1 MKYIDRFMIVAFGL
15 ILAGHLY
22 AQKNG
27 RTEVFS
33 NRVKSLQAKVAGELI
48 SEPYIELDGDRR
60 LEVSFDVLNHTQGRY
75 AYSIIHC
82 DADWKPSV
90 LTPIEYMDGFQ
101 GMTIEDYSP
110 SFNTTVS
117 YMNYRLFLPNDNIR
131 FKVSGNYLLQIYE
144 EEKPDQ
150 IVCTVRFGVYE
161 PLIGIDAVVSGN
173 TDISLNREHQ
183 QVSFQIDR
191 KGVTVNY
198 PQTELKVY
206 VYQNN
211 RTDNAVKNVQPQIIT
226 NNRLTYEHIREL
238 IFEAGNEYR
247 RFEFLTHRYNGLN
260 IDGIGFHNPYYHA
273 DVMIDQSRTRTG
285 YRYDQDQDGRFFV
298 RCSGCNDP
306 DTEAD
311 YYIVHFTYAS
321 EPLLEGDVYLLGDFV
336 QNQFNETSRMEYNP
350 QTRQYEK
357 ALMLKQGY
365 YNYQYVLLPHG
376 ETKAQTLPTEG
387 DYYQTENEYTILV
400 YHRPM
405 GIRYDR
411 LIGKLTLRNRQFV
424 L

>member
-1 MKYIDRFMIVAFGL
+1 M
-15 ILAGHLY
+15 
-22 AQKNG
+22 
-27 RTEVFS
+27 
-33 NRVKSLQAKVAGELI
+33 
-48 SEPYIELDGDRR
+48 
-60 LEVSFDVLNHTQGRY
+60 
-75 AYSIIHC
+75 
-82 DADWKPSV
+82 

-101 GMTIEDYSP
+101 GMTINDYSP

-117 YMNYRLFLPNDNIR
+117 YMNYRLYLPNDNIR
-131 FKVSGNYLLQIYE
+131 FKVSGNYLLYVYE
-144 EEKPDQ
+144 EERPDR
-150 IVCTVRFGVYE
+150 IVCSVRFGVYE
-161 PLIGIDAVVSGN
+161 PLIGIDATASGN
-173 TDISLNREHQ
+173 TDISFNKEHQ
-183 QVSFQIDR
+183 QINFQIDR
-191 KGVTVNY
+191 KGVTVNF
-198 PQTELKVY
+198 PEKELKIY

-211 RTDNAVKNVQPQIIT
+211 RDDNVARNVQPQIIT
-226 NNRLTYEHIREL
+226 GNRLTYEHLREL
-238 IFEAGNEYR
+238 IFEGGNEYR

-260 IDGIGFHNPYYHA
+260 IDGIGFYNPYYHA
-273 DVMIDQSRTRTG
+273 DLMIDRSRMHTG

-298 RCSGCNDP
+298 RCSDCNNP

-405 GIRYDR
+405 GMRYDR
-411 LIGKLTLRNRQFV
+411 LIGKLTLRNTHFV